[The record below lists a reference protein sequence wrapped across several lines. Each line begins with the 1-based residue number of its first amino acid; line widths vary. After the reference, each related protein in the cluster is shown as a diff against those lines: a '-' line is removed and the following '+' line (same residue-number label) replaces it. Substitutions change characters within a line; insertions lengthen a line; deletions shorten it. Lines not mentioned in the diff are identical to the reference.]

1 MSWGRFMFGP
11 FNYGKISY
19 LFDQKNMDSY
29 GWPVKGE
36 FTISDIK
43 SMRRSTTQAMISPL
57 VRGV

>member
-1 MSWGRFMFGP
+1 
-11 FNYGKISY
+11 
-19 LFDQKNMDSY
+19 MDSY
-29 GWPVKGE
+29 GWPTLGQ